1 MMDNFTVS
9 AQNIA
14 QGRLWT
20 LFTSEI
26 SHFNLMHF
34 LFNMLAMISIGES
47 VRRAIG
53 NQRTLSLYLIGSLS
67 ASLAHIYWTYG
78 QYKRALSKKEYEL
91 TPNERLMLIRG
102 PPAGLGASGAVCAI
116 VGAFAVMW
124 PRKRLNFMF
133 ILNPTASTVVIAIC
147 LFDFIGLWNQN
158 SILGHS
164 GHLGG
169 VLSGV
174 AFALILK
181 RLHRF

>member
-34 LFNMLAMISIGES
+34 LFNMIAMISIGES
-47 VRRAIG
+47 VRQAIG
-53 NQRTLSLYLIGSLS
+53 NERTLWLYLVGSLS

-78 QYKRALSKKEYEL
+78 QYRRAISKKEYDL
-91 TPNERLMLIRG
+91 TPNERMMLIRG

-116 VGAFAVMW
+116 LGAFAVLW

-133 ILNPTASTVVIAIC
+133 IFNPTASTVVITIC

-169 VLSGV
+169 ALSGV
-174 AFALILK
+174 AFALILR
-181 RLHRF
+181 RLHRL